1 MMKWMPSAIAAILAA
16 AAANALEIPAEVRL
30 LYADERRQNPGIYE
44 VVPKFEFPERNGL
57 VRVDVL
63 VSRKTEDGRWVFRN
77 RLDRIF
83 LKDGKIDA
91 VRRPGAPGDFW
102 SAALAAEKFL
112 YADSGEQ
119 GKKLSFSELD
129 GTPCAPP
136 AGNGCQAD
144 MRTPGRYLF
153 PVPGGRPLSGISP
166 ETVEKF
172 RRLPAR
178 EEAAWLR
185 ERLRTLPPPAEA
197 VSLLKRLDAVGEF
210 SYPLTAGE
218 REGWRKLLLE
228 ERLGVMP
235 RRLLQQQLFQA
246 NFLPHE
252 EFAAELLADPLLGS
266 RTAEAF
272 AERNRPAFETL
283 ILRWSSQPDKQETA
297 LRYSEYMA
305 DNADYRNRMLSAF
318 REPAPEQLSHLIPLY
333 AGKPAADGSPE
344 LKKLLRETP
353 YSGNFRLLCRVAEWC
368 LKTRPAAYAPEIK
381 AFLRRERNNP
391 DLKRS
396 VLYPLLLASLC
407 KANDLEGAAEAI
419 AYLKSLKDPAQ
430 IENAKCIWG
439 KGMTGPVTLDR
450 IIRELQK
457 KRSLL

>member
-44 VVPKFEFPERNGL
+44 VVPNFEFPERNGL
-57 VRVDVL
+57 VRIDVL
-63 VSRKTEDGRWVFRN
+63 VSRKTEDGRWFFRN

-136 AGNGCQAD
+136 AGNGSQAE

-172 RRLPAR
+172 RRLSAR

-266 RTAEAF
+266 R
-272 AERNRPAFETL
+272 
-283 ILRWSSQPDKQETA
+283 
-297 LRYSEYMA
+297 
-305 DNADYRNRMLSAF
+305 
-318 REPAPEQLSHLIPLY
+318 
-333 AGKPAADGSPE
+333 
-344 LKKLLRETP
+344 
-353 YSGNFRLLCRVAEWC
+353 
-368 LKTRPAAYAPEIK
+368 PAAYAPEIK
-381 AFLRRERNNP
+381 ALLRRERNNP

-407 KANDLEGAAEAI
+407 KANDPEGAAEAI

-430 IENAKCIWG
+430 IENAKRIWG

-457 KRSLL
+457 

>member
-1 MMKWMPSAIAAILAA
+1 MMKWMPSAIAVILAA

-30 LYADERRQNPGIYE
+30 LYADERRQNPGSYE

-112 YADSGEQ
+112 YADSDDQ

-136 AGNGCQAD
+136 AGNGSQAE

-172 RRLPAR
+172 RSLPAR

-272 AERNRPAFETL
+272 VERNRPAFETL
-283 ILRWSSQPDKQETA
+283 LLRWSSQPDKQETA
-297 LRYSEYMA
+297 LRYSNYLNSNKE
-305 DNADYRNRMLSAF
+305 YRNRMLSRF
-318 REPAPEQLSHLIPLY
+318 KTPTREQLPFLVPLY
-333 AGKPAADGSPE
+333 LRNAETEGSNEIRE
-344 LKKLLRETP
+344 LLNRTP
-353 YSGNFRLLCRVAEWC
+353 FQGNFRLLRLTAEWI
-368 LKTRPAAYAPEIK
+368 LAIAPADYVPEIK
-381 AFLRRERNNP
+381 AFLHRERNAS

-407 KANDLEGAAEAI
+407 KANDPEGTTEAI
-419 AYLKSLKDPAQ
+419 VYLKSLKDPAQ
-430 IENAKCIWG
+430 IENAKRIWG
-439 KGMTGPVTLDR
+439 KGMTGPVTIER
-450 IIRELQK
+450 IVRELQK
-457 KRSLL
+457 

>member
-1 MMKWMPSAIAAILAA
+1 MMKWMPSAIAVILAA

-30 LYADERRQNPGIYE
+30 LYADERRQNPGSYE

-112 YADSGEQ
+112 YADSDDQ

-136 AGNGCQAD
+136 AGNGSQAE

-272 AERNRPAFETL
+272 VERNRPAFETL
-283 ILRWSSQPDKQETA
+283 LLRWSSQPDKQETA
-297 LRYSEYMA
+297 LRYSNYLNSNKE
-305 DNADYRNRMLSAF
+305 YRNRMLSRF
-318 REPAPEQLSHLIPLY
+318 KTPTREQLPFLVPLY
-333 AGKPAADGSPE
+333 LRNAETEGSNEIRE
-344 LKKLLRETP
+344 LLNRTP
-353 YSGNFRLLCRVAEWC
+353 FQGNFRLLRLTAEWI
-368 LKTRPAAYAPEIK
+368 LAIAPADYVPEIK
-381 AFLRRERNNP
+381 AFLHRERNAS

-407 KANDLEGAAEAI
+407 KANDPEGTTEAI
-419 AYLKSLKDPAQ
+419 VYLKSLKDPAQ
-430 IENAKCIWG
+430 IENAKRIWG
-439 KGMTGPVTLDR
+439 KGMTGPVTIER
-450 IIRELQK
+450 IVRELQK
-457 KRSLL
+457 

>member
-1 MMKWMPSAIAAILAA
+1 MKWMPSAIAAILAA

-63 VSRKTEDGRWVFRN
+63 VSRKTEDGRWFFRN

-136 AGNGCQAD
+136 AGNGSQAE
-144 MRTPGRYLF
+144 MRIPGRYLF

-218 REGWRKLLLE
+218 REGWRK
-228 ERLGVMP
+228 
-235 RRLLQQQLFQA
+235 
-246 NFLPHE
+246 
-252 EFAAELLADPLLGS
+252 
-266 RTAEAF
+266 
-272 AERNRPAFETL
+272 
-283 ILRWSSQPDKQETA
+283 
-297 LRYSEYMA
+297 
-305 DNADYRNRMLSAF
+305 
-318 REPAPEQLSHLIPLY
+318 
-333 AGKPAADGSPE
+333 PAA
-344 LKKLLRETP
+344 
-353 YSGNFRLLCRVAEWC
+353 
-368 LKTRPAAYAPEIK
+368 
-381 AFLRRERNNP
+381 
-391 DLKRS
+391 
-396 VLYPLLLASLC
+396 
-407 KANDLEGAAEAI
+407 
-419 AYLKSLKDPAQ
+419 
-430 IENAKCIWG
+430 
-439 KGMTGPVTLDR
+439 
-450 IIRELQK
+450 
-457 KRSLL
+457 

>member
-1 MMKWMPSAIAAILAA
+1 MMKWMPSAIAVILAA

-112 YADSGEQ
+112 YADSDDQ

-136 AGNGCQAD
+136 AGNGSQAE

-172 RRLPAR
+172 CRLPAR

-228 ERLGVMP
+228 ERLGVML

-283 ILRWSSQPDKQETA
+283 LLRWSSQPDKQETA
-297 LRYSEYMA
+297 LRYSNYLNSNKE
-305 DNADYRNRMLSAF
+305 YRNRMLSRFKA
-318 REPAPEQLSHLIPLY
+318 PAREQLLFLVPLY
-333 AGKPAADGSPE
+333 LRDAESEGSKEIRE
-344 LKKLLRETP
+344 LLNNTP
-353 YSGNFRLLCRVAEWC
+353 FQGNFRLLRLTAEWI
-368 LKTRPAAYAPEIK
+368 LAIAPAAYAPEIK
-381 AFLRRERNNP
+381 AFLHRERNNP

-407 KANDLEGAAEAI
+407 KANDPEGAAEAI

-430 IENAKCIWG
+430 IENAKRIWG

-457 KRSLL
+457 

>member
-1 MMKWMPSAIAAILAA
+1 M
-16 AAANALEIPAEVRL
+16 
-30 LYADERRQNPGIYE
+30 
-44 VVPKFEFPERNGL
+44 
-57 VRVDVL
+57 
-63 VSRKTEDGRWVFRN
+63 
-77 RLDRIF
+77 
-83 LKDGKIDA
+83 
-91 VRRPGAPGDFW
+91 
-102 SAALAAEKFL
+102 
-112 YADSGEQ
+112 
-119 GKKLSFSELD
+119 
-129 GTPCAPP
+129 
-136 AGNGCQAD
+136 
-144 MRTPGRYLF
+144 
-153 PVPGGRPLSGISP
+153 
-166 ETVEKF
+166 
-172 RRLPAR
+172 
-178 EEAAWLR
+178 
-185 ERLRTLPPPAEA
+185 RTLPPPAEA

-283 ILRWSSQPDKQETA
+283 LLRWSSQPDKQETA

-407 KANDLEGAAEAI
+407 KANDPEGAAEAI

-430 IENAKCIWG
+430 TENAKRIWA

-457 KRSLL
+457 